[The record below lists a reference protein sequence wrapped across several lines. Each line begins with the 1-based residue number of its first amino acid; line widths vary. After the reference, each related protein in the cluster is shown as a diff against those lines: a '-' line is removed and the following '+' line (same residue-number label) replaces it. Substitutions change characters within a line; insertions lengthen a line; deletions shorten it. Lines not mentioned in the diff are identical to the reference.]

1 MFCCVCGRFEN
12 RGVIFG
18 QNFALGLRKLFVCE
32 YCINPKL
39 SLWFPFLR
47 STLNGIQ
54 TILF

>member
-1 MFCCVCGRFEN
+1 MFCCVCGRFEK